1 MKKTI
6 LNLKTS
12 KREEILDIT
21 RMISNAITIDNG
33 MITVTIPHTSAGI
46 TINENYDYDVKI
58 DFIFSLNKI
67 SPNYKS
73 FRHMEGNSDSHIKA
87 SLVGR
92 SETIAVIDGKLDL
105 GQWEG
110 IWFCEFDGARDRFIW
125 IYQ

>member
-1 MKKTI
+1 MPLINLQTSRHSEMINITGEVSSLIPKDMK
-6 LNLKTS
+6 
-12 KREEILDIT
+12 
-21 RMISNAITIDNG
+21 NG
-33 MITVTIPHTSAGI
+33 LCCVFSVHTTAGI

-73 FRHMEGNSDSHIKA
+73 FKHGEGNSDSHIKA

-110 IWFCEFDGARDRFIW
+110 IWFCEFGN
-125 IYQ
+125 